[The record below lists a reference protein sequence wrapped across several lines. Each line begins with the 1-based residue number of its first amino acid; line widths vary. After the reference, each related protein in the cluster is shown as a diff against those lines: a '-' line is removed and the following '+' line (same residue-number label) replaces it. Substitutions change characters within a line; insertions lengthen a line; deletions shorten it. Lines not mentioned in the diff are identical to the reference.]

1 MGGIRLNITWQSLWR
16 AIWRMKSIK
25 HALKESKSLQ
35 NESKAGNVRP
45 KNKKNFE
52 HPNSQLLVLK
62 SPSQVALLNHVSK
75 FPPPP
80 PSQIKGQNVFAAGSQ
95 DILPENADLQILAS
109 LCQTV
114 QPTTQT
120 ISQTPVCEVTDEEL
134 FIKQNIFY
142 SSGEHSATVVK
153 GRLHSNLK
161 FWKNIGASTW
171 VIDIIRDGYCLQF
184 F

>member
-1 MGGIRLNITWQSLWR
+1 MS
-16 AIWRMKSIK
+16 AS
-25 HALKESKSLQ
+25 
-35 NESKAGNVRP
+35 
-45 KNKKNFE
+45 
-52 HPNSQLLVLK
+52 
-62 SPSQVALLNHVSK
+62 SP
-75 FPPPP
+75 PPPP

-171 VIDIIRDGYCLQF
+171 VIDIIRDGYCLPF